1 MCVSGAPFSGNAR
14 KRSEHRTMNIAEVAH
29 LFIYWLGTILT
40 GAIIIR
46 ILFSWFSMGNSGGP
60 IVRLL
65 DDITE
70 PILAPFRRV
79 IPPLGMFDISP
90 IVALLV
96 IQFVTGLLAAQIQY

>member
-1 MCVSGAPFSGNAR
+1 
-14 KRSEHRTMNIAEVAH
+14 MNVAEVAH

-40 GAIIIR
+40 GAIIVR

-79 IPPLGMFDISP
+79 IPPLGMLDISP
-90 IVALLV
+90 IVAILL
-96 IQFVTGLLAAQIQY
+96 IQFVTGLLAAQFQY

>member
-1 MCVSGAPFSGNAR
+1 
-14 KRSEHRTMNIAEVAH
+14 MNLTEVAH

-40 GAIIIR
+40 GAIIVR
-46 ILFSWFSMGNSGGP
+46 ILFTWFSMGNSGGP

-79 IPPLGMFDISP
+79 IPPLGMFDLSP
-90 IVALLV
+90 IIALLL
-96 IQFVTGLLAAQIQY
+96 IQFVTNLLVAQFPY

>member
-1 MCVSGAPFSGNAR
+1 
-14 KRSEHRTMNIAEVAH
+14 MNVAEVAH

-40 GAIIIR
+40 GAIIVR
-46 ILFSWFSMGNSGGP
+46 ILFSWFSMGNTGGP

-79 IPPLGMFDISP
+79 IPPLGMLDISP
-90 IVALLV
+90 IIAILL
-96 IQFVTGLLAAQIQY
+96 IQFVTNLLAAQFQY

>member
-1 MCVSGAPFSGNAR
+1 
-14 KRSEHRTMNIAEVAH
+14 MNVAEVAH

-40 GAIIIR
+40 GAIIVR

-90 IVALLV
+90 IIAILL
-96 IQFVTGLLAAQIQY
+96 IQFVTGLLAAQFQY

>member
-1 MCVSGAPFSGNAR
+1 
-14 KRSEHRTMNIAEVAH
+14 MNVAEVAH

-40 GAIIIR
+40 GAIIVR
-46 ILFSWFSMGNSGGP
+46 ILFTWFSMGNSGGP

-79 IPPLGMFDISP
+79 IPPLGMLDISP
-90 IVALLV
+90 IIAILL
-96 IQFVTGLLAAQIQY
+96 IQFVTGLVAAQFPY

>member
-1 MCVSGAPFSGNAR
+1 
-14 KRSEHRTMNIAEVAH
+14 MNVAEVAH

-40 GAIIIR
+40 GAIIVR
-46 ILFSWFSMGNSGGP
+46 ILFTWFSMGNSGGP

-79 IPPLGMFDISP
+79 IPPLGMLDISP
-90 IVALLV
+90 IIAILL
-96 IQFVTGLLAAQIQY
+96 IQFVTGLLAAQFQY

>member
-1 MCVSGAPFSGNAR
+1 
-14 KRSEHRTMNIAEVAH
+14 MNVAEVAH

-40 GAIIIR
+40 GAIIVR

-90 IVALLV
+90 IIALLL
-96 IQFVTGLLAAQIQY
+96 IQFVTGLLVAQIPY

>member
-1 MCVSGAPFSGNAR
+1 
-14 KRSEHRTMNIAEVAH
+14 MNVAEVAH

-40 GAIIIR
+40 GAIIVR

-70 PILAPFRRV
+70 PILAPFRRI

-90 IVALLV
+90 IIALLL
-96 IQFVTGLLAAQIQY
+96 IQFTTSLVAAQIHY

>member
-1 MCVSGAPFSGNAR
+1 
-14 KRSEHRTMNIAEVAH
+14 MNVAEVAH

-40 GAIIIR
+40 GAIIVR
-46 ILFSWFSMGNSGGP
+46 ILFTWFSMGNSGGP

-79 IPPLGMFDISP
+79 IPPLGMLDISP
-90 IVALLV
+90 IIAILL
-96 IQFVTGLLAAQIQY
+96 IQFVTGLLAAQFTY